1 MYFIIEIIIMSVH
14 FCVDDGVYYCYSSSS
29 SSSSG
34 ARYLY
39 TLPRCYSGGYFLVG
53 IFFVLSCKPTATME
67 KKQQQQSLI
76 LQRYKRLFIIFI
88 FA

>member
-1 MYFIIEIIIMSVH
+1 MSVH

-53 IFFVLSCKPTATME
+53 IFFCF
-67 KKQQQQSLI
+67 I
-76 LQRYKRLFIIFI
+76 LQANGDDGKKKNNNNSP
-88 FA
+88 